1 MISREGI
8 VGDLKVIAEEADLWG
23 AAVECGKA
31 SAAVLDRREGES
43 LSQSSGLVW
52 LNDDNDG

>member
-23 AAVECGKA
+23 GAIECGKA
-31 SAAVLDRREGES
+31 SAAVLDTSEGES

-52 LNDDNDG
+52 LNDDNEG